1 MDWDHRFD
9 FVCVGSGAA
18 GMSAALRAH
27 HLGLKPL
34 ILEASAQYGG
44 STAISGGV
52 VWVPT
57 NNQLAQKGIRDS
69 KEEARSYLNA
79 ITAGKVSPAR
89 IEAYLDHAPRMQA
102 WFEANTH
109 LKLDALEQYSDYY
122 PELPGGK
129 TGGRSMEPVPFDAS
143 QLGKAFLSLRE
154 PHRQSQILGKFGISA
169 REAKLFLRPSFSGR
183 FRLTLRMVQY
193 ALRYFKRRSFH
204 RDTRLHA
211 GNALIARLR
220 LSLLER
226 DVPLWL
232 DSPVKALV
240 VEAGRVVGVV
250 VEQGGK
256 TVSVQARCGVLLASG
271 GFERNQAMR
280 DQHHPSPSST
290 TWNSGNPRNLG
301 DGIQLALSLG
311 AQVAQMHEAWW
322 TPVTRVPKSDQAW
335 VLVVEKSLPGSLMV
349 NAQAKRF
356 TNEAAPYQDVV
367 KGMYAGNA
375 VPDCFL
381 IFDAEYRRRYP
392 VGPIAPGYAQP
403 DATVSRRFM
412 EGFLI
417 KAPTMDALAQQCGL
431 DPKALQDTLTRYNR
445 QCELGVDDDFQRGN
459 SATDRYYADETVKP
473 NPCMRAL
480 TQAPFY
486 AIRVYPGDLGT
497 KGGLLT
503 DPQARVLDA
512 ESRPFPG
519 LYAAGNTTAS
529 VMGPSY
535 PGAGGTIGPALTF
548 GMLAAEAA
556 HADSKP
562 SSAKSS

>member
-1 MDWDHRFD
+1 MEWDHRCD
-9 FVCVGSGAA
+9 FICVGSGAA
-18 GMSAALRAH
+18 GMSGALRAH
-27 HLGLKPL
+27 HLGLKSL
-34 ILEASAQYGG
+34 ILEASEQYGG

-57 NNQLAQKGIRDS
+57 NNQLAQKGITDSRDD
-69 KEEARSYLNA
+69 ARAYLQA
-79 ITAGKVSPAR
+79 ITAGKVSAER
-89 IEAYLDHAPRMQA
+89 IEAYLEHAPRMQA
-102 WFEANTH
+102 WFEQHTH
-109 LKLDALEQYSDYY
+109 LRLESLEQYSDYY

-143 QLGKAFLSLRE
+143 QLGEHFLALRE

-169 REAKLFLRPSFSGR
+169 REAKAFLRPSFSGR
-183 FRLTLRMVQY
+183 LKLTLRMVQY
-193 ALRYFKRRSFH
+193 ALRWFKRRKFH

-211 GNALIARLR
+211 GNGLIGRLR
-220 LSLLER
+220 LSLLEAQI
-226 DVPLWL
+226 PLWL
-232 DSPVKALV
+232 NTPVKALV

-250 VEQGGK
+250 AEQGGK
-256 TVSVQARCGVLLASG
+256 TISIQARCGVLLAAG
-271 GFERNQAMR
+271 GFERNQSMR
-280 DQHHPSPSST
+280 DQYHPAPSKT
-290 TWNSGNPRNLG
+290 EWNSGNPRNLG
-301 DGIQLALSLG
+301 DAISLGLSLG
-311 AQVAQMHEAWW
+311 AQSLQMHEAWW

-349 NAQAKRF
+349 NAQAQRF
-356 TNEAAPYQDVV
+356 VNEAAPYQDVV
-367 KGMYAGNA
+367 KGMYAGDA
-375 VPDCFL
+375 VPTCFL

-403 DATVSRRFM
+403 DQAVSRKFM

-417 KAPTMDALAQQCGL
+417 KANTLDELAARCGL
-431 DPKALQDTLTRYNR
+431 DPQALQKTLERYNR
-445 QCELGVDDDFQRGN
+445 QCIAGVDDDFQRGA

-473 NPCMRAL
+473 NPCLRAL
-480 TQAPFY
+480 THAPFY

-512 ESRPFPG
+512 QNKAIPG

-556 HADSKP
+556 QADRPKQGT
-562 SSAKSS
+562 